1 MPALPTPA
9 PLPIDE
15 ILPTLAAALAS
26 SPNAVLRAPPGAGK
40 TTRVPPF
47 LLDAGL
53 AGGRVVVLEPRR
65 IAARAAAR
73 RIAEERGWKVGEE
86 VGYQVRFERR
96 ARPDTPLLVVTEG
109 ILVRM
114 LQADPLLAG
123 IGTLVF
129 DEVHERSLFTDLA
142 LALARRVQAEVRP
155 DLRLLAMSATLE
167 AAPLAA
173 FLGGAPVVESAGRE
187 HPVEIFRLARRDER
201 PLPAQVEAGVR
212 RALAAV
218 AGDVLVFLPGAGEIR
233 ACETALAPLAEAEG
247 LAVVP
252 LFGDLPGA
260 AQDAALRPLGRRKVV
275 LATNVAETS
284 VTVDGVAAVVDSGL
298 VRRLQHDPATGLDR
312 LVLGRVSRASA
323 DQRTGRAGRQGPGW
337 ALRLWTE
344 HDERGLLPFEVP
356 EIARVDLA
364 WAALQLLAWGERD
377 LAAFGWLEPPPP
389 GALARALEL
398 LDWLGARAG
407 GRLTSRGRDLAR
419 LPLHPRLARLLL
431 AGARSGCLEEAAL
444 AAALLSER
452 DPFRE
457 RDRRLPPGAARA
469 ATRSDLLDRVEA
481 LAGRRGREEAGVR
494 RLRQVAASLAEQ
506 VERRFGA
513 ENPLPAAADREEALL
528 AALLAAYPDRVAR
541 RREPGS
547 DRALLVG
554 GRGARLA
561 PASAVT
567 AEELFVAVDLDA
579 GAQGEAL
586 VRLASGVQRE
596 WLDPTRL
603 AVEEEVRFDAER
615 ERVTARRV
623 ERYADLGLAEREVP
637 ADPKRA
643 AEVLAAAA
651 AANLAAALPLAEPA
665 VASFLARLRW
675 LAGVRPEL
683 DLPAFGDEE
692 LRALLPALCAGRRS
706 FAELRAAPLLPWLEG
721 RLDPAQRAALAR
733 EAPERIALPSGN
745 AVRLRYEEGRPPVL
759 AARIQ
764 ELFGLAET
772 PRVAGGRVPVLLH
785 LLAPNQRPQQVTDDL
800 AGFWERT
807 YPQVRRELA
816 GRYPKH
822 AWPLDPLAAAPERRP
837 KRK

>member
-1 MPALPTPA
+1 MSALA
-9 PLPIDE
+9 PLPIDDV
-15 ILPTLAAALAS
+15 LPALAAALAAAR
-26 SPNAVLRAPPGAGK
+26 NAVLRAPPGAGK

-47 LLDAGL
+47 LLASGL

-65 IAARAAAR
+65 LAARAAAR
-73 RIAEERGWKVGEE
+73 RIAAERGWEVGEE

-114 LQADPLLAG
+114 LQDDPLLTG
-123 IGTLVF
+123 IGTVVF

-142 LALARRVQAEVRP
+142 LALARRVQLEVRP
-155 DLRLLAMSATLE
+155 DLRLLALSATVE

-173 FLGGAPVVESAGRE
+173 FLGDAPVVESAGRE
-187 HPVEIFRLARRDER
+187 HPVAIVHLPRRDER
-201 PLPAQVEAGVR
+201 PLPAQIAGGVR

-233 ACETALAPLAEAEG
+233 ACESALAPLAAEAG

-252 LFGDLPGA
+252 LYGDLPAA
-260 AQDAALRPLGRRKVV
+260 AQDAALRPLARRKVV
-275 LATNVAETS
+275 LATNVAESS

-298 VRRLQHDPATGLDR
+298 VRRLRFDPRTGLDR
-312 LVLGRVSRASA
+312 LELGRVSRASA
-323 DQRTGRAGRQGPGW
+323 DQRAGRAGRQGPGW

-344 HDERGLLPFEVP
+344 SEERGLLAFETP

-377 LAAFGWLEPPPP
+377 LAAFEWLEPPPA
-389 GALARALEL
+389 GALARAFAL
-398 LDWLGARAG
+398 LDWLGVREG
-407 GRLTSRGRDLAR
+407 ERLTPLGRDLSR
-419 LPLHPRLARLLL
+419 LPLHPRLGRLLL
-431 AGARSGCLEEAAL
+431 AGAASGCLREAAL

-457 RDRRLPPGAARA
+457 RQHHLPPGASRA
-469 ATRSDLLDRVEA
+469 ASRSDLLDRVVSLRSGDA
-481 LAGRRGREEAGVR
+481 EAGGMR
-494 RLRQVAASLAEQ
+494 QLRQIATRLAEQ
-506 VERRFGA
+506 VEHRF
-513 ENPLPAAADREEALL
+513 PAARATPPATAREEALL

-541 RREPGS
+541 RREPGG

-561 PASAVT
+561 PTSAVT
-567 AEELFVAVDLDA
+567 AEELFIAVDLDG
-579 GAQGEAL
+579 GAHAEA
-586 VRLASGVQRE
+586 VIRIASGVERE
-596 WLDPTRL
+596 WLDPARL
-603 AVEEEVRFDAER
+603 ASAEEVRYDPER
-615 ERVTARRV
+615 DRVTAERV
-623 ERYADLGLAEREVP
+623 ERYADLVLSRRPLP
-637 ADPKRA
+637 ASPEQA
-643 AEVLAAAA
+643 AATLAAAA
-651 AANLAAALPLAEPA
+651 SANPASVLPLAEPA
-665 VASFLARLRW
+665 VAAFLARVRW

-683 DLPAFGDEE
+683 GLPRFDDDE

-706 FAELRAAPLLPWLEG
+706 FAELRAAPLLPWLEA
-721 RLDPAQRAALAR
+721 RLDDAQRAALAR
-733 EAPERIALPSGN
+733 EAPERLPLPSGST
-745 AVRLRYEEGRPPVL
+745 VRLRYEEGRPPVL

-772 PRVAGGRVPVLLH
+772 PRVAGGRVAVLLH

-807 YPQVRRELA
+807 YPEVRRELA

-822 AWPLDPLAAAPERRP
+822 AWPLDPRTAPPERRP
-837 KRK
+837 RRR